1 MVQPKIIG
9 LQQSITIRLS
19 NTAFN
24 QIKLC
29 LLPGYVDTT
38 KMYLD
43 NGKIIQS
50 NSCPDNLNRLGYS
63 CDQVAADYIDGAPG
77 QFIVVS
83 MDNGYSYDLFR
94 RKVLVEDIEVKE
106 LILTA
111 DGRKDIKD
119 ITIDLA
125 VIDEQR
131 KAGHDYIK
139 MNDYSLNHFTARFER
154 PFMLKKSAFVAITLP
169 ASSKITLAM
178 NYEIVT
184 NIKEDLYAINEFYW
198 NHYK

>member
-1 MVQPKIIG
+1 MAQPKIIG

-19 NTAFN
+19 NTAFK

-29 LLPGYVDTT
+29 LFPGYVDTT
-38 KMYLD
+38 KMYFD
-43 NGKIIQS
+43 NGKIIQYNS
-50 NSCPDNLNRLGYS
+50 NPDNLNRIGFS

-83 MDNGYSYDLFR
+83 MDNGHSYDLFR

-111 DGRKDIKD
+111 EGRKDIKD
-119 ITIDLA
+119 IAIDLA

-131 KAGHDYIK
+131 KTGHDYINMK
-139 MNDYSLNHFTARFER
+139 DYSINHFTARFEQSI
-154 PFMLKKSAFVAITLP
+154 MLKKSSFVAITLP
-169 ASSKITLAM
+169 AFSKITLAM
-178 NYEIVT
+178 NYEIMT
-184 NIKEDLYAINEFYW
+184 GIKEDLPAIYEILQ
-198 NHYK
+198 KAL

>member
-1 MVQPKIIG
+1 MAQPEIIG
-9 LQQSITIRLS
+9 LQESITIRLS
-19 NTAFN
+19 NTAFK

-29 LLPGYVDTT
+29 LFPGYVDTT
-38 KMYLD
+38 KMYFD
-43 NGKIIQS
+43 DGKIIQYNS
-50 NSCPDNLNRLGYS
+50 NPDNLNRIGFS

-106 LILTA
+106 LILTSE
-111 DGRKDIKD
+111 GRKDIKD

-125 VIDEQR
+125 VINEQR
-131 KAGHDYIK
+131 KSGHDYIEMK
-139 MNDYSLNHFTARFER
+139 DYSLNHFTARFEHS
-154 PFMLKKSAFVAITLP
+154 FKLNKSTFVAITLP
-169 ASSKITLAM
+169 ASSKITLGM

-184 NIKEDLYAINEFYW
+184 DIKEDLPVIYEFCRK
-198 NHYK
+198 HYK